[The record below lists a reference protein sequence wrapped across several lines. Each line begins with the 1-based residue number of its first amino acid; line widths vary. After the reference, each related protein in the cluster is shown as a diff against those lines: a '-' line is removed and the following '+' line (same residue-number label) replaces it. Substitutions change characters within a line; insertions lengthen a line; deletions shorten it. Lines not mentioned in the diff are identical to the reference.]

1 MQGRILIVDDDRDFV
16 DALRTLLSGSGY
28 EVLVAYDG
36 RDGLRQARRER
47 PDLIMVDVMMDE
59 RTEGFFAVQQLR
71 RATETAST
79 PIFLISAVYER
90 LPEFG
95 VPPDPRWT
103 GHDAF
108 IAKPVD
114 PEALLRQVREALAG
128 KVPQPAKGAK
138 P

>member
-16 DALRTLLSGSGY
+16 DAIRTLLSGAGY

-36 RDGLRQARRER
+36 RDGLAQALRER
-47 PDLIMVDVMMDE
+47 PDLIMVDVMMDD
-59 RTEGFFAVQQLR
+59 RTEGFFAVQQLK
-71 RATETAST
+71 RAPETAST
-79 PIFLISAVYER
+79 PIFMISAVYER
-90 LPEFG
+90 VPEFG

-103 GHDAF
+103 GHDVF

-128 KVPQPAKGAK
+128 KLAVPGKGAT